1 MTMSG
6 PESAV
11 TAGLILAAGA
21 GARFGATPKQ
31 LADLHG
37 RPLLQWAVDAQ
48 TAVPAQLLDPVVVVL
63 GAHATVVAEAI
74 DFRRARRVV
83 CAEWADGQAASL
95 RCGLQALAQVAGEG
109 WDGSVLVTLGD
120 APLIS
125 AAVIA
130 RFAGVAA
137 GTRAVYHGRPGHP
150 VLLGPAHVRA
160 LAGAAG
166 DEGARGL
173 LRGGPTVEIGHLC
186 SGRDV
191 DTPEDLEEVRDEAR
205 AVI

>member
-1 MTMSG
+1 M
-6 PESAV
+6 

-21 GARFGATPKQ
+21 GTRFGRTPKQ

-48 TAVPAQLLDPVVVVL
+48 TAVRAELLDPIVVVL
-63 GAHATVVAEAI
+63 GAHAPLVAEAVG
-74 DFRRARRVV
+74 FRRARPIV
-83 CAEWADGQAASL
+83 CPDWERGQATSL
-95 RCGLQALAQVAGEG
+95 RCGLQALTQAGVDEHE
-109 WDGSVLVTLGD
+109 DSVLVTLGD
-120 APLIS
+120 APLVS

-130 RFAGVAA
+130 RFVGVLP
-137 GTRAVYHGRPGHP
+137 GTRAVYDGRPGHP
-150 VLLGPAHVRA
+150 VLLGPAHVQA
-160 LAGAAG
+160 LTDVTG
-166 DEGARGL
+166 DEGARKL